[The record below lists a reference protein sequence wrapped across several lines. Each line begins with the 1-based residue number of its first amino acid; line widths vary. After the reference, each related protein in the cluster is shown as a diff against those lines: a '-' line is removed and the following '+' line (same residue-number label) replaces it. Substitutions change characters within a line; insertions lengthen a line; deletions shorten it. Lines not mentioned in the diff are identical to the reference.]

1 MNTNKS
7 RIALKGLKQVQRRR
21 CTAWEIFILRCV
33 LLRFFCRLE
42 GGCGLEIHCGLMISA
57 LRSSCSMS
65 DTVQGRQV
73 DLLTNENVHLPDNIS
88 MSTVS
93 LSMIDDHRLIFMVD
107 GTREDDF
114 LGRRSFRILVRR
126 RNRAE
131 GKGFHA
137 DDQSRKIRLQGRF
150 F

>member
-7 RIALKGLKQVQRRR
+7 RIALKGLKQVQRRG

-42 GGCGLEIHCGLMISA
+42 GGCGLEIHCRLMISA

-73 DLLTNENVHLPDNIS
+73 GLLTYENVHLPDNIS

-93 LSMIDDHRLIFMVD
+93 LAMIDDCRLISMVD

-114 LGRRSFRILVRR
+114 LGGRSFRILVRR
-126 RNRAE
+126 RYRAE
-131 GKGFHA
+131 GKGFDA
-137 DDQSRKIRLQGRF
+137 DDQSRKIRLQSRF